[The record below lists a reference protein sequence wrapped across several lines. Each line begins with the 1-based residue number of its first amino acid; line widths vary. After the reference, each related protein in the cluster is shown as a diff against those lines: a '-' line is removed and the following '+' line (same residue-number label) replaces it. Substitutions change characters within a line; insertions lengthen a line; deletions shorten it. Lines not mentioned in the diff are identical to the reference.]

1 MSKESI
7 KKYRVGGT
15 EKVGVAKKN
24 EGVAVEGYNPHN
36 TPIRYSTKK
45 PPNPYYDWYVAIW
58 YSLLR

>member
-24 EGVAVEGYNPHN
+24 EGVAVEGYHPHN
-36 TPIRYSTKK
+36 TPTSLTPKK
-45 PPNPYYDWYVAIW
+45 SPNHYYDWYVAIW